1 MKIEREKGE
10 MEGKGKGKDY
20 DEFVLGLSL
29 TVALERSLPNGN
41 EESEPHRY
49 AVFSCT
55 TTR

>member
-10 MEGKGKGKDY
+10 MEGKGKDY
-20 DEFVLGLSL
+20 DKFVLGLSL